1 MTTDKIIALAK
12 EKLGKDI
19 TEQEARDFLDGKL
32 ALPDEALEIIS
43 GGEAC
48 AYQEKCPRC
57 RMASIG
63 WDESVKG
70 YVCIYCGYGY

>member
-1 MTTDKIIALAK
+1 MTIEEIKTLAK
-12 EKLGKDI
+12 EKLGRDI
-19 TEQEARDFLDGKL
+19 TEQDVIDYLNGNA

-57 RMASIG
+57 GMSSIG
-63 WDESVKG
+63 WDESIKG
-70 YVCIYCGYGY
+70 YACIYCGYGY